1 MKLNFDKLSGE
12 RIITGYGDDFIE
24 IDRVRHSQNLLI
36 LPASMV
42 PNWATGGLAGLDDGL
57 LAPVVS
63 AEPEIFLLATGTQQR
78 FPDLSIF
85 RPLMKSRI
93 GFEVMTLGAACRTY
107 NILIAESRKVA
118 VGVLFS

>member
-24 IDRVRHSQNLLI
+24 IDRIKHSQNLLI
-36 LPASMV
+36 LPASMEL
-42 PNWATGGLAGLDDGL
+42 NWATGGLAGLNADL
-57 LAPVVS
+57 LGPVVG
-63 AEPEIFLLATGTQQR
+63 AQPEIFLLATGTQQR

-85 RPLMKSRI
+85 RPLMKAHI

-107 NILIAESRKVA
+107 NILIAENRKVA